1 MTKLKKFKETVPS
14 WMKLSFIDVLEMIDP
29 SNTNKFLP
37 MLTKI
42 VDSSFKQRVDTWGKY
57 EITEFITRIE
67 NTIPHLK
74 GKFSISDST
83 LIYTFW
89 SLLERI
95 PNNEIDVFINFME
108 MYEKNQIHNVDT
120 NQLKTIDEIEGIV
133 NLINIKNIGKEF
145 EKQTYVD
152 LETEK
157 WLVIRPLTY
166 ESSVKYGSNTKWC
179 TSAKHNPNQYFRYT
193 DDGVLVYCINK
204 ETGYKLAFHM
214 WRENKKFYDISF
226 WNSIDDRIDSLSAEI
241 DFDVYN
247 LIKKMHSSSET
258 KTNKELGGEYW
269 TKSFDLHMKKD
280 DSPTSENYAIGHN
293 RATLAGRVRD
303 EILVTIDEPINDQ
316 LDWSAH
322 VETVGE

>member
-1 MTKLKKFKETVPS
+1 
-14 WMKLSFIDVLEMIDP
+14 
-29 SNTNKFLP
+29 
-37 MLTKI
+37 
-42 VDSSFKQRVDTWGKY
+42 VDTWGKY

-95 PNNEIDVFINFME
+95 PNNEIDVFVNFME

-166 ESSVKYGSNTKWC
+166 ESSVKYGSSTKWC

-193 DDGVLVYCINK
+193 EDGVLVYCINK

-247 LIKKMHSSSET
+247 LIKKMYSSSET

-269 TKSFDLHMKKD
+269 TKSFDLHMKED
-280 DSPTSENYAIGHN
+280 DLSPTSENYAIGHN
-293 RATLAGRVRD
+293 RATLDNRATLARLV
-303 EILVTIDEPINDQ
+303 EIDVDGGEEPNI
-316 LDWSAH
+316 
-322 VETVGE
+322 GGG

>member
-1 MTKLKKFKETVPS
+1 
-14 WMKLSFIDVLEMIDP
+14 
-29 SNTNKFLP
+29 

-42 VDSSFKQRVDTWGKY
+42 VDSSFKQRVDSWGKY

-95 PNNEIDVFINFME
+95 PNNEIDVFVNFME

>member
-1 MTKLKKFKETVPS
+1 
-14 WMKLSFIDVLEMIDP
+14 MKLSFIDVLEMIDP

-74 GKFSISDST
+74 GKFSISDPT

-95 PNNEIDVFINFME
+95 PNNEIDVFVNFME

>member
-1 MTKLKKFKETVPS
+1 
-14 WMKLSFIDVLEMIDP
+14 
-29 SNTNKFLP
+29 
-37 MLTKI
+37 
-42 VDSSFKQRVDTWGKY
+42 VDTWGKY

-74 GKFSISDST
+74 GKFSISDPT

-95 PNNEIDVFINFME
+95 PNNEIDVFVNFME

-166 ESSVKYGSNTKWC
+166 ESSLKYGAHTKWC
-179 TSAKHNPNQYFRYT
+179 TAAKSNPYQFFRYT
-193 DDGVLVYCINK
+193 EEAVLIYCINK

-214 WRENKKFYDISF
+214 FRDGNKFYDISF
-226 WNSIDDRIDSLSAEI
+226 WNSVDDRIDSLSAEI
-241 DFDVYN
+241 DFDVYQ
-247 LIKKMHSSSET
+247 LIKNIYTSSET

-269 TKSFDLHMKKD
+269 AQSHDLHMKED
-280 DSPTSENYAIGHN
+280 ETEPLPLGEGHPIRNVN
-293 RATLAGRVRD
+293 RRVRD
-303 EILVTIDEPINDQ
+303 LVVTIDEPTNDQ
-316 LDWSAH
+316 PDWSEY
-322 VETVGE
+322 VEYGGG